1 MKPDKSH
8 HKKLKLNPQKVSGGL
23 KMVSGK
29 RIASDFKVFS
39 RGYLRNRFGLFFGL
53 IFPVIL
59 ILIFGAIFSGGS
71 SGTINVYVQNQDTK
85 APPQADIASQFI
97 TALNSSSTIRVITV
111 NATEDFPKYL
121 ADHSASDG
129 IVIPENFSANY
140 LAGHQ
145 VNVTVYG
152 NPTSASS
159 GIVSGT
165 VNGYAN
171 YFNLNY
177 YQKNAVPII
186 GIESA
191 TVNTQ
196 QTKYIDFLI
205 PGLIGFSIL
214 TSPMFSLVNI
224 SSEYKKTKLFKQ
236 LSLTPLTKMEWLTSK
251 MLWYIVLTIIGFI
264 LMVGV
269 GVFAFGAHVTL
280 TAGLI
285 PFLVLGPM
293 LFAALGML
301 VGTVTK
307 SPETAGVVGNIVT
320 FPMMFLSGTFFPIS
334 TMPQYLQTLAHIL
347 PLFYVIEGLNNVMV
361 YGNAIG
367 ALIDFAVV
375 AVITAIFFG
384 LAVKLFKWRED

>member
-1 MKPDKSH
+1 
-8 HKKLKLNPQKVSGGL
+8 
-23 KMVSGK
+23 MVSGK
-29 RIASDFKVFS
+29 RIVSDFKVFS
-39 RGYLRNRFGLFFGL
+39 RGYLRNKFGLFFGL

-71 SGTINVYVQNQDTK
+71 NGTINVYTQNNDNG
-85 APPQADIASQFI
+85 PISSNFL
-97 TALNSSSTIRVITV
+97 TAINQSTTIRVITV
-111 NATEDFPKYL
+111 NTTDFSKYL

-129 IVIPENFSANY
+129 IIIPQNFSADY
-140 LAGHQ
+140 LAGHP
-145 VNVTVYG
+145 VNLTVYG
-152 NPTSASS
+152 NPTSSSS

-165 VNGYAN
+165 VGGYAN

-177 YQKNAVPII
+177 FQQKYKDTTPPII
-186 GIESA
+186 GIASA

-251 MLWYIVLTIIGFI
+251 VLWYIVLTIAGFL

-269 GVFAFGAHVTL
+269 GVFAFGAHVAL
-280 TAGLI
+280 NVGLI

-307 SPETAGVVGNIVT
+307 NPETAGVIGNIVT
-320 FPMMFLSGTFFPIS
+320 FPMMFLAGTFFPIS
-334 TMPQYLQTLAHIL
+334 IMPTYLQSIAHVL
-347 PLFYVIEGLNNVMV
+347 PLFYIVEGLNNVMV
-361 YGNAIG
+361 YGNTAG
-367 ALIDFAVV
+367 ALIDLAVV
-375 AVITAIFFG
+375 AVITAVIFG